1 MGLAHKIGR
10 NKEPIMAEVGQALR
24 EEHQLL
30 HCEIEK
36 LLVVADSVGDLSP
49 NQLQRSI
56 DEVYDFLAHRLIPY
70 AEAEEEVLYP
80 ALCKALGTPQATITM
95 SRDHVEISRRT
106 EELRILRGRIRKPD
120 FDLFS
125 AKELRRTL
133 YGLHSILTLHLA
145 KEEEI
150 YLPILDNHLNDA
162 EAHEL
167 CHRIAEIS
175 RNDANH
181 LGH

>member
-1 MGLAHKIGR
+1 
-10 NKEPIMAEVGQALR
+10 MAEVTQALR
-24 EEHQLL
+24 EEHQFL
-30 HCEIEK
+30 HRQIAR

-49 NQLQRSI
+49 NQLQRGI

-106 EELRILRGRIRKPD
+106 EELRILRGRIQEAD
-120 FDLFS
+120 FDLFGV
-125 AKELRRTL
+125 KELRRTL

-150 YLPILDNHLNDA
+150 YLPILDNSLNDA
-162 EAHEL
+162 EAHQL

-175 RNDANH
+175 RSDANH

>member
-1 MGLAHKIGR
+1 
-10 NKEPIMAEVGQALR
+10 MAEVTQALR
-24 EEHQLL
+24 EEHQFL
-30 HCEIEK
+30 HREIAK
-36 LLVVADSVGDLSP
+36 LLIVADSIGDLAP
-49 NQLQRSI
+49 NPLQRKI
-56 DEVYDFLAHRLIPY
+56 DEVHEFLAHRLIPY

-106 EELRILRGRIRKPD
+106 EELRILRGRIREPD

-133 YGLHSILTLHLA
+133 YGLHSILSLHLA

-150 YLPILDNHLNDA
+150 YLPILDNSLNDA

-175 RNDANH
+175 RNDAKH
-181 LGH
+181 LGR